1 MLKNINFC
9 FLIETLCCARWVQDP
24 DQQKKKKENAILDV
38 SKILRV
44 FEFCAILH
52 VKKITMSLKSLR
64 IVTVALDVHSAS
76 AKGAM
81 HSIGG
86 TVESRLKEVRKN
98 DIKLKKNRF

>member
-1 MLKNINFC
+1 MFFISASFLEFIAVNYLARLNQLPCPLFQMEDQSILLLESSKMLKNINFC

-52 VKKITMSLKSLR
+52 VKKSQCP
-64 IVTVALDVHSAS
+64 
-76 AKGAM
+76 
-81 HSIGG
+81 
-86 TVESRLKEVRKN
+86 
-98 DIKLKKNRF
+98 